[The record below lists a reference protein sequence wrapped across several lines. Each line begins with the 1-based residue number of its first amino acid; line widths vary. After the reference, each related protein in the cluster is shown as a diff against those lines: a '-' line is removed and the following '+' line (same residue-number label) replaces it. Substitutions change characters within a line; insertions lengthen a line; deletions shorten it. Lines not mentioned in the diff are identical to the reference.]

1 MSDEP
6 RYNERMTMSEY
17 RIAACD
23 EIDLEAI
30 VWKGRAARSSL
41 LQFASCEE
49 ADKAALR
56 EIDRLKIAGIYE
68 AERARL
74 AARLDPQP
82 GVFAEIAA
90 RLEAGELGPL
100 NNFLRGLRS
109 PDPDQRAR
117 FERLY
122 EQAELAGKS
131 PRECWRILSCLEPA
145 RKPPGRPSAT
155 PPWRNVV
162 QHLDAMRLAVA
173 GGASIP
179 QAARDAAAGEGRA
192 EEESRARYFEKL
204 YRQRAALRE

>member
-6 RYNERMTMSEY
+6 RYNDRLTMSEY

-23 EIDLEAI
+23 EIALEAI
-30 VWKGRAARSSL
+30 VWDGRAPRDEWEARFL
-41 LQFASCEE
+41 E

-74 AARLDPQP
+74 AARLDPEP
-82 GVFAEIAA
+82 RVFAEIAA
-90 RLEAGELGPL
+90 RLEAGELEPL

-122 EQAELAGKS
+122 EQADLAGKS
-131 PRECWRILSCLEPA
+131 PRECWHILSCLEPA
-145 RKPPGRPSAT
+145 QKPRGRPPAT
-155 PPWRNVV
+155 PPWRNVA
-162 QHLDAMRLAVA
+162 QQLDAMRLAVA